1 MHKAVR
7 THRQNTKI
15 IKNNCKTHVTLLN
28 RIRLVNCYQN
38 IDYYFT
44 NDAQENMQTRRES
57 FGLKTKYQANDDQT
71 ICNKKAPLPGALRYY
86 LEEKERSV
94 DLGFIHRFKSIN
106 NALEVES
113 HTSECMPEMPLEEE
127 EC

>member
-1 MHKAVR
+1 MMP
-7 THRQNTKI
+7 
-15 IKNNCKTHVTLLN
+15 
-28 RIRLVNCYQN
+28 
-38 IDYYFT
+38 
-44 NDAQENMQTRRES
+44 QENMQTRRES

-127 EC
+127 ECEVEVSVCKPGPCSVSVTGKN

>member
-28 RIRLVNCYQN
+28 RVRLVNCYQN

-44 NDAQENMQTRRES
+44 NDALR
-57 FGLKTKYQANDDQT
+57 KHA
-71 ICNKKAPLPGALRYY
+71 NKKRIFWI
-86 LEEKERSV
+86 K
-94 DLGFIHRFKSIN
+94 N
-106 NALEVES
+106 
-113 HTSECMPEMPLEEE
+113 
-127 EC
+127 